1 MSLRRFAFWGAVG
14 GLLVC
19 SLIPN
24 SRLTIATVLPFA
36 RPTSASLNAVMI
48 CSGVCRLL
56 LILTSSLIA
65 ATKAAS

>member
-1 MSLRRFAFWGAVG
+1 MQFPDFGYRSTSHA
-14 GLLVC
+14 
-19 SLIPN
+19 
-24 SRLTIATVLPFA
+24 RLTPDDLPFA